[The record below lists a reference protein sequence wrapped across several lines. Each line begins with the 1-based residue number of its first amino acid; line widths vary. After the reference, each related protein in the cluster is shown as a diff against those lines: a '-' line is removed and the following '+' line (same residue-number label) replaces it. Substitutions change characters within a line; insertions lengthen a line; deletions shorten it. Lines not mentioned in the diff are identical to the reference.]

1 MFYDD
6 LYAATEGTFTEETVI
21 VEEEVNPFGATEAD
35 PFAEDTHPEGF
46 GPDAAKEPE
55 TPVVPEAPE
64 TPEAPKD
71 NNEPK

>member
-1 MFYDD
+1 M
-6 LYAATEGTFTEETVI
+6 
-21 VEEEVNPFGATEAD
+21 EEEVNPFGATEAD